1 MNVKQEFLEWFIKRD
16 TYKNLPETSVK
27 RFIDEYVGYL
37 AFDPFEVNDDFSNI
51 EEIKSKIAVR
61 STELK
66 ENNSD
71 YVDFQ
76 KRSSS
81 NAPLAILGKKN
92 YSVFLDE
99 HKNQDETGMLDLSSI
114 LNRPAIQSVIQYPD
128 FYFQKGQD
136 ALKKWMNLNVKEE
149 LKNKLISLSKDYK
162 TIQEEAAKRDDLKQ
176 ILDLLFEITAYCDNH
191 AKDKNTY
198 NQYDDKRALADAGVR
213 MNSWIEKLIQFK
225 FSPLD
230 VGTGTTQ
237 NAFEYLLDP
246 DNNCTILSENHRKY
260 ISENLI
266 KKAYTKTRF
275 GEDLKSFFARYNL
288 HVINLH
294 NYTHLLMWIVYSIQD
309 QWKDDVI
316 GLMASDGTGW
326 QDNYI
331 QEMEGYDA
339 GIIWNSKRPSG
350 TGKTLKFLKDII
362 DDGGSFNLYYCS
374 GGIVTHKATIID
386 FAENQQELDRK
397 HWSQKQKIYG
407 YQTDFTNYSDGK
419 NKSKIVFLANSLEK
433 TVPIPISEF
442 EFYGNYSIPRQD
454 NLSPIKREA
463 SIMDTMNL
471 KNFRETIEAVKHE
484 INSDEKTKNLFVFA
498 ITKSNYVWIKDSL
511 GIIGNSVCHYEIS
524 VNKVPLSY
532 TVDVHFEGKN
542 LSNYHQFD
550 SILNN
555 LPVELKRFKW
565 RKKKDGIRYGNGISS
580 NHPNLINE
588 LKNQLYYIEENIGD
602 QLREIIQTS
611 KPELEDIKMY
621 NKTPLNQILFGPPGT
636 GKTYNTINKAIAI
649 ASPNFD
655 LTKPRN
661 EIKQEFERL
670 MKEGQV
676 VFTTFHQ
683 SMNYEDFIEG
693 IKPLKPNQGD
703 THLKYDVLP
712 GIFKKMC
719 QDAKTP
725 NLVGFYSAYENLKS
739 ELTATELLSL
749 KTPTGKEFSISLNSN
764 DNLTLHTGQDK
775 ERQGTLTKENI
786 QKQINGEEKFK
797 GWEGYFKGVIEYL
810 KFKYNYSEKGSIADK
825 NYVLI
830 IDEINRGNVSQI
842 FGELIT
848 LIEEDK
854 RLGKDEAL
862 EVTLPYSKEKFGVPS
877 NLYIIGTMNT
887 ADRSVEAIDT
897 ALRRRFSFEE
907 VPPKYDLD
915 ELQYEFAG
923 VKGFEILQN
932 LNKRIEK
939 LLDKD
944 HQIGHSYFMKKN
956 GIDVKDMLLTSFYE
970 NIIPLLQEYFFGDFG
985 KIGLVL
991 GKGFVQKKGW
1001 NNESDSF
1008 AEFDYESASE
1018 FDDRPV
1024 YEIIY
1029 HRDNNQDNDS
1039 IENAIK
1045 ILMNRKIG

>member
-1 MNVKQEFLEWFIKRD
+1 MNVKNEFLKWFLKRS
-16 TYKNLPETSVK
+16 TYKSLSETSVM
-27 RFIDEYVGYL
+27 RYIDEYVEFL

-51 EEIKSKIAVR
+51 EEIKSKIDSISAQ
-61 STELK
+61 LK

-81 NAPLAILGKKN
+81 NAPLAILGKNN

-99 HKNQDETGMLDLSSI
+99 LKNKDKIGLLDLNSI
-114 LNRPAIQSVIQYPD
+114 LSRPVIQSVIQYPD

-136 ALKKWMNLNVKEE
+136 ALKKWINLEIKEE
-149 LKNKLISLSKDYK
+149 LKNTLISLSKDYK
-162 TIQEEAAKRDDLKQ
+162 KIQEEAAKRDDLKQ
-176 ILDLLFEITAYCDNH
+176 ILDLLFEITTYCDNH
-191 AKDKNTY
+191 AKEKSTY
-198 NQYDDKRALADAGVR
+198 NRYDDKRALADAGVR

-225 FSPLD
+225 FTPMD
-230 VGTGTTQ
+230 VGTGSTQ
-237 NAFEYLLDP
+237 NAFDYLLDP
-246 DNNCTILSENHRKY
+246 LNNSTILSENHRKN
-260 ISENLI
+260 ISENFI
-266 KKAYTKTRF
+266 KKAYDKIRF
-275 GEDLKSFFARYNL
+275 VEDLKSFFALYNL
-288 HVINLH
+288 NVINPS
-294 NYTHLLMWIVYSIQD
+294 NYTHLLMWIVYSLQD
-309 QWKDDVI
+309 LWKDQVI

-339 GIIWNSKRPSG
+339 AIIWNSKRPSG

-386 FAENQQELDRK
+386 FVENQKELDRK
-397 HWSQKQKIYG
+397 NWSQKLKIYA
-407 YQTDFTNYSDGK
+407 YQTDFVNYNDGK
-419 NKSKIVFLANSLEK
+419 KKSSIVFLANSLEK
-433 TVPIPISEF
+433 IIPIPISKF
-442 EFYGNYSIPRQD
+442 EFYGKYSIPRQD

-463 SIMDTMNL
+463 SIVGTINS
-471 KNFRETIEAVKHE
+471 KKFREVIEDVKSE
-484 INSDEKTKNLFVFA
+484 INSDEKTNKLFVFEN
-498 ITKSNYVWIKDSL
+498 SNSDYVWIKDSL

-524 VNKVPLSY
+524 VNKVPFSY

-542 LSNYHQFD
+542 LSDYQQFD
-550 SILNN
+550 PILKN
-555 LPVELKRFKW
+555 LPFELKRFKW
-565 RKKKDGIRYGNGISS
+565 YKKGDSIRYGNGISS
-580 NHPNLINE
+580 NHPDLIKE
-588 LKNQLYYIEENIGD
+588 LKSQLYYIEENIGD
-602 QLREIIQTS
+602 KLREIIKKS
-611 KPELEDIKMY
+611 KPKQIDHKMD
-621 NKTPLNQILFGPPGT
+621 NKLPLNQILFGPPGT
-636 GKTYNTINKAIAI
+636 GKTFNTINKAIAI
-649 ASPNFD
+649 ANPDFD
-655 LTKPRN
+655 LSKPRN

-670 MKEGQV
+670 KEEGQV

-703 THLKYDVLP
+703 SYLKYDVLP
-712 GIFKKMC
+712 GIFKKIC
-719 QDAKTP
+719 QDSKTP

-739 ELTATELLSL
+739 ELTTTELLSL

-775 ERQGTLTKENI
+775 EKQGTLTKENI

-810 KFKYNYSEKGSIADK
+810 RTKYNYSENESIADK

-848 LIEEDK
+848 LVEEDK
-854 RLGKDEAL
+854 RIGKDEAL

-887 ADRSVEAIDT
+887 ADRSVEAIDS

-923 VKGFEILQN
+923 VKGFEILQII
-932 LNKRIEK
+932 NKRIEK

-944 HQIGHSYFMKKN
+944 HQIGHSYLMKN
-956 GIDVKDMLLTSFYE
+956 NNIDVKEMLLTSFYK

-991 GKGFVQKKGW
+991 GNGFVQKREW
-1001 NNESDSF
+1001 NKDSESF

-1018 FDDRPV
+1018 FNDRPI
-1024 YEIIY
+1024 YEIID
-1029 HRDNNQDNDS
+1029 HRGIDQTSNSFVKAIQTLMRKK
-1039 IENAIK
+1039 IE
-1045 ILMNRKIG
+1045 

>member
-1 MNVKQEFLEWFIKRD
+1 MNVKQKFLEWFFKRD

-27 RFIDEYVGYL
+27 KFIDEYVEFL
-37 AFDPFEVNDDFSNI
+37 AFDPFDVNNDFSNI
-51 EEIKSKIAVR
+51 EEIKTRIVER
-61 STELK
+61 SAELRK
-66 ENNSD
+66 TNSD

-76 KRSSS
+76 RRSSS
-81 NAPLAILGKKN
+81 NAPLAILGKNN
-92 YSVFLDE
+92 YSEFLDE
-99 HKNQDETGMLDLSSI
+99 LKYKDKTGMLDLNSI
-114 LNRPAIQSVIQYPD
+114 LNRPAIQSVIQDPD

-136 ALKKWMNLNVKEE
+136 ALKNWMNLNVNEE
-149 LKNKLISLSKDYK
+149 LKTTLIGLSKDYK
-162 TIQEEAAKRDDLKQ
+162 KIQEEASKRDDLKL
-176 ILDLLFEITAYCDNH
+176 ILDLLFEITTYCDNH

-230 VGTGTTQ
+230 AGTGSTQ

-266 KKAYTKTRF
+266 KIVYSKTRF
-275 GEDLKSFFARYNL
+275 VEDLKSFFVRYSLN
-288 HVINLH
+288 VVNSH
-294 NYTHLLMWIVYSIQD
+294 NYTHLLMWIVYSLQD
-309 QWKDDVI
+309 LWKDEVI

-339 GIIWNSKRPSG
+339 SIIWNSKRPSG
-350 TGKTLKFLKDII
+350 KDKTVRFLKDIV
-362 DDGGSFNLYYCS
+362 DEGGSFNLYYCS
-374 GGIVTHKATIID
+374 GGIITHKATVID

-397 HWSQKQKIYG
+397 QWNQKQKIYG
-407 YQTDFTNYSDGK
+407 YQSEFVNYNDGK
-419 NKSKIVFLANSLEK
+419 KNAKIVFLVNSLEK
-433 TVPIPISEF
+433 TDPILISEF
-442 EFYGNYSIPRQD
+442 EFYRDYSSPRQD
-454 NLSPIKREA
+454 NLSPIKKEA
-463 SIMDTMNL
+463 SIMGTIYS
-471 KNFRETIEAVKHE
+471 KKFREVIEAVKSE
-484 INSDEKTKNLFVFA
+484 IESDDKTKKLFVFE
-498 ITKSNYVWIKDSL
+498 ITKPNHVWIKDSL

-524 VNKVPLSY
+524 VNKVPASY

-542 LSNYHQFD
+542 LSDYQQFD
-550 SILNN
+550 PILKN
-555 LPVELKRFKW
+555 LPFELKRFKW
-565 RKKKDGIRYGNGISS
+565 YKKGDSIRYGNGISS
-580 NHPNLINE
+580 NHPDLINE
-588 LKNQLYYIEENIGD
+588 LKTQLYYIEKNIGD
-602 QLREIIQTS
+602 KLREIINTS
-611 KPELEDIKMY
+611 KPKQIDHKMD

-636 GKTYNTINKAIAI
+636 GKTYNTINKAIEI
-649 ASPNFD
+649 ANPAFD
-655 LTKPRN
+655 RKLPRTK
-661 EIKQEFERL
+661 IKEEFERL
-670 MKEGQV
+670 IKEGQV

-712 GIFKKMC
+712 GIFKKVC

-725 NLVGFYSAYENLKS
+725 NLVGFDSAFEKLKD
-739 ELTATELLSL
+739 ELTTNELLTL
-749 KTPTGKEFSISLNSN
+749 KTPTGKEFSVSLNSN

-775 ERQGTLTKENI
+775 EKQGTLTKENI

-797 GWEGYFKGVIEYL
+797 GWEGYFKGVINYL
-810 KFKYNYSEKGSIADK
+810 KIKYKYSENESIAGK

-862 EVTLPYSKEKFGVPS
+862 EVTLPYSKDKFSVPS

-915 ELQYEFAG
+915 ELEYEFAG
-923 VKGFEILQN
+923 VKGFEILQT

-944 HQIGHSYFMKKN
+944 HEIGHSYFMKKN
-956 GIDVKDMLLTSFYE
+956 GNNVKDLLLTSFYK

-991 GKGFVQKKGW
+991 GQGFVQKKEW
-1001 NNESDSF
+1001 NKNSDSF
-1008 AEFDYESASE
+1008 AEFEYESASE
-1018 FDDRPV
+1018 FDDRPI
-1024 YEIIY
+1024 YEIVD
-1029 HRDNNQDNDS
+1029 HRDNDQADDS
-1039 IENAIK
+1039 FVIAIK
-1045 ILMNRKIG
+1045 TLMNTKIG